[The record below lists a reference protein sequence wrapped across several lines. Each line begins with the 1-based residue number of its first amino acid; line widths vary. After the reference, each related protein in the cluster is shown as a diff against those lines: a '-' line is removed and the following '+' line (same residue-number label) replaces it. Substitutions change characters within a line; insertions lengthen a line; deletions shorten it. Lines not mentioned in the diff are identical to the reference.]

1 MRTAAFRP
9 PNLFAGAESAHN
21 YRANYYIKLAV
32 ANPILMSNV
41 CPLDYRYGRADMKAV
56 FSEESRIQ
64 YQMNVEAALA
74 RAHAALGTISRED
87 ADEIGRIATLGI
99 VSVDR
104 IKEIEKDTRHDLM
117 AMVKAMT
124 EKCSGSAGKY
134 VHLGATSNDI
144 VDTATA
150 LQLKAALEIIQEDVD
165 RLIYTLAS
173 LAKRERD
180 TIEIGRTHAQ
190 FAIPITFG
198 FKIAGYVAEMLR
210 HRERLIQAKPRIC
223 AGKMAGAVGTG
234 AALGKNFFEIQRLV
248 MEDLGL
254 QYEPAAT
261 QVVGRDRYTEAI
273 CILANIATSLER
285 YGTEVRNLQRSE
297 IGEASEYFD
306 VKKQVGSS
314 TMAQKRNPMNS
325 ENVCGLARVVRSFV
339 TPTFESQVLWH
350 ERDLS
355 NSSTER
361 FTLPHVFILTDEIL
375 KKMDWIFEGLEIHR
389 EKMLQNIES
398 SKGLVMAEPLMMK
411 LTEKGIGRQDA
422 HEIVRESSMVAEDTG
437 RHLRDVLSER
447 EDLKGVLTR
456 EEIVQTMDAA
466 NYVGGARE
474 IVDNMVAEAEKAL
487 GKKVE

>member
-1 MRTAAFRP
+1 
-9 PNLFAGAESAHN
+9 
-21 YRANYYIKLAV
+21 
-32 ANPILMSNV
+32 MSNS
-41 CPLDYRYGRADMKAV
+41 CPLDYRYGRPDMKAV

-64 YQMNVEAALA
+64 NQMYVEAALA
-74 RAHAALGTISRED
+74 RAHASLGTISETD
-87 ADEIGRIATLGI
+87 AKEITRVASLDV

-104 IKEIEKDTRHDLM
+104 IKEIEKETRHDLM

-124 EKCSGSAGKY
+124 EKCEGDAGKY

-150 LQLKAALEIIQEDVD
+150 LQIKAAMEIILKDVEDF
-165 RLIYTLAS
+165 IHTLAVI
-173 LAKRERD
+173 AKRERD
-180 TIEIGRTHAQ
+180 TLEIGRTHAQ

-198 FKIAGYVAEMLR
+198 FKIAGYIAEMIR
-210 HRERLIQAKPRIC
+210 HRERIIECMPRAC

-234 AALGKNFFEIQRLV
+234 AALGKNFFEIQRRV
-248 MEDLGL
+248 MQDLEL
-254 QYEPAAT
+254 TYEPAAT
-261 QVVGRDRYTEAI
+261 QVVGRDRYTEVI
-273 CILANIATSLER
+273 CLMANIATSIER

-297 IGEASEYFD
+297 IGEASEFFD

-325 ENVCGLARVVRSFV
+325 ENCCGLARVVRGFV

-375 KKMDWIFEGLEIHR
+375 KKMNWIFEGLEVHAD
-389 EKMLQNIES
+389 KMLENIES
-398 SKGLVMAEPLMMK
+398 SRGLVMAEPLMMK
-411 LTEKGIGRQDA
+411 LTEKGVGRQDA
-422 HEIVRESSMVAEDTG
+422 HEIIRESAMIAEDQK
-437 RHLRDVLSER
+437 RHLRDVLLER
-447 EDLKGVLTR
+447 EDLKGVLTK
-456 EEIVQTMDAA
+456 EEIIATMDAA

-474 IVDNMVAEAEKAL
+474 IVDKMVEAAENVT
-487 GKKVE
+487 GRKVE

>member
-1 MRTAAFRP
+1 
-9 PNLFAGAESAHN
+9 
-21 YRANYYIKLAV
+21 
-32 ANPILMSNV
+32 MSNV

-74 RAHAALGTISRED
+74 RAHAAIGTISQED
-87 ADEIGRIATLGI
+87 ADEIGRVASLDI

-124 EKCSGSAGKY
+124 EKCSGNAGKY

-150 LQLKAALEIIQEDVD
+150 LQLKAAVEIVQEDVD
-165 RLIYTLAS
+165 KLIYTLAS

-234 AALGKNFFEIQRLV
+234 AALGKNFFRIQKMV

-254 QYEPAAT
+254 EYEPAAT

-273 CILANIATSLER
+273 CIMANIATSLER
-285 YGTEVRNLQRSE
+285 YGTEIRNLQRSE

-361 FTLPHVFILTDEIL
+361 FTLPHVFILVDEIL
-375 KKMDWIFEGLEIHR
+375 KKMDWIFQGLEIHKD
-389 EKMLQNIES
+389 KMLQNIES

-487 GKKVE
+487 GRKVE